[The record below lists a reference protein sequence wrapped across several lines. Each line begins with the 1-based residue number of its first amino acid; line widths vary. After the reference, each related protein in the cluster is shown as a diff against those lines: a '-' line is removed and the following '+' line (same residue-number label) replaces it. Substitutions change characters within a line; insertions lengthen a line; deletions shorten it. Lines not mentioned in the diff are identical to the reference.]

1 MRSWSFLPLLFVF
14 SLLLAACAPVAPA
27 GLGATG
33 AQPVA
38 KATAPPAEDIAQA
51 AGHDASHN
59 AGHDAHMDHSN
70 MALDATQPFDA
81 QFIDSMIEH
90 HQGAVTMAQAAL
102 AESEREEIIALAH
115 AIIAAQESEIA
126 QMLAWRAAW
135 HPDLP
140 ATTGMGMAMG
150 DMTVAED
157 DSQPFDQRFLTAMIS
172 HHQGA
177 IDMARMAQEM
187 SDRPEI
193 DDLAAAI
200 IVAQEGEIAQMQGWL
215 VEWFE

>member
-1 MRSWSFLPLLFVF
+1 MRSWSILSLLLIF
-14 SLLLAACAPVAPA
+14 SVLLAACAPVAPA
-27 GLGATG
+27 GPSATS

-38 KATAPPAEDIAQA
+38 EATAPPAEENTQA
-51 AGHDASHN
+51 

-70 MALDATQPFDA
+70 MMMDATQPFDA

-102 AESEREEIIALAH
+102 AESERAEIIALAN
-115 AIIAAQESEIA
+115 AIIAAQEGEIA

-150 DMTVAED
+150 DMSIAED
-157 DSQPFDQRFLTAMIS
+157 ASQPFDQRFLTAMIS

-200 IVAQEGEIAQMQGWL
+200 IVAQEAEIAQMQGWL
-215 VEWFE
+215 AEWFE

>member
-1 MRSWSFLPLLFVF
+1 LHRFGKELFTMRSWSFLSLLLILSV
-14 SLLLAACAPVAPA
+14 LLAACGPVAPA

-33 AQPVA
+33 PQPVA
-38 KATAPPAEDIAQA
+38 EATAAPA
-51 AGHDASHN
+51 AGHD
-59 AGHDAHMDHSN
+59 AGHDAHMDHS
-70 MALDATQPFDA
+70 MAMDATQPFDA

-102 AESEREEIIALAH
+102 AESERAEIIALAN
-115 AIIAAQESEIA
+115 AIIAAQEGEIA

-140 ATTGMGMAMG
+140 ATAGMGMAMG
-150 DMTVAED
+150 DMNVADD

-215 VEWFE
+215 AEWFE

>member
-1 MRSWSFLPLLFVF
+1 MRSWSFLSLLFVF
-14 SLLLAACAPVAPA
+14 SLLFAACAPVAPA
-27 GLGATG
+27 GPGATG
-33 AQPVA
+33 AQPVVE
-38 KATAPPAEDIAQA
+38 ATAPPAEDSTQT
-51 AGHDASHN
+51 
-59 AGHDAHMDHSN
+59 AGHDAHMDHSH
-70 MALDATQPFDA
+70 MAMDATQPFDA

-102 AESEREEIIALAH
+102 AESEREEIIALAN

-135 HPDLP
+135 YPDLP

-150 DMTVAED
+150 DMHVAD
-157 DSQPFDQRFLTAMIS
+157 DNSQPFDQRFLTAMIS

-200 IVAQEGEIAQMQGWL
+200 ITAQEGEIAQMQGWL
-215 VEWFE
+215 AEWFE

>member
-1 MRSWSFLPLLFVF
+1 MRFWSILPLLLAFM
-14 SLLLAACAPVAPA
+14 LLLAACAPVAPA
-27 GLGATG
+27 GVGATG
-33 AQPVA
+33 AQPLVE
-38 KATAPPAEDIAQA
+38 ATAPPAEDSA
-51 AGHDASHN
+51 
-59 AGHDAHMDHSN
+59 HDAHMDHSN

-102 AESEREEIIALAH
+102 AESEREEIIALAN

-150 DMTVAED
+150 DMNVAED

-187 SDRPEI
+187 SERPEI

-215 VEWFE
+215 AEWFE